1 MNNQNNQTNF
11 EEIQLKKRMTTYDNI
26 DEINEKF
33 NQINI

>member
-11 EEIQLKKRMTTYDNI
+11 EEIQLKKEYDNI